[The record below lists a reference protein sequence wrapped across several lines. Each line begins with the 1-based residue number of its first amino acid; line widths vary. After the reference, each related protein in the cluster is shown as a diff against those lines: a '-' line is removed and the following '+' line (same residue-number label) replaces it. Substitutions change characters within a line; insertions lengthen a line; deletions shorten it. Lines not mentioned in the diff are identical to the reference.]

1 MESTGAD
8 HGHASIPG
16 NSPERSVN
24 HGLLVLRAIPRRNW
38 NVISVVAAV
47 AACVLAVPVIVV
59 LSSVFTPSRDTWSH
73 LAATVLPEYIGNTLW
88 LTLWVGIGVTV
99 IGVATAWIT
108 TLCRFPGRGF
118 FEWALI
124 LPLAIP
130 AYVMAYAYTDFLEFT
145 GPVQTGLRAWFG
157 WGRDD
162 YWFPDIRSVG
172 GAAVIFSFVFYPY
185 VYLLARAAFL
195 EQAAGMIEAGRSLGY
210 GPWRS
215 FFRLALPLARPGIAA
230 GVTLALM
237 ETLADFGTVAY
248 FALPTFTTGIYRA
261 WLSLG
266 DRAAAAQ
273 LAAALL
279 GFVAL
284 VLVAERASRGRA
296 RFDDRSSRRPLVAQ
310 RLEGPPAWAAVLACA
325 LPLVIGFFLPAAILL
340 ELSLTGSE
348 LQLGARYFRL
358 VFNSVSVAAVTAA
371 CAVALAL
378 LMAYA
383 MRAGGGLLA
392 LAAHRL
398 AALGY
403 AVPGVVIAV
412 GVLIPV
418 TRLDH
423 ALSGLLQSVFGISTG
438 LILTGG
444 ITALVYAY
452 LVRFIAVALQT
463 VEAGLT
469 KVTSSM
475 DDAARSLGASP
486 LHILMRV
493 HVPLLLP
500 SLLIAG
506 LMVFVDVMKELP
518 ATFMMRPFNFDTL
531 AVHAYNLASDERLSE
546 LAAPALTIVAVG
558 VVPLVLLSR
567 SLIRARVAAERR

>member
-1 MESTGAD
+1 
-8 HGHASIPG
+8 
-16 NSPERSVN
+16 
-24 HGLLVLRAIPRRNW
+24 VLQPLAAGITLRRPNW
-38 NVISVVAAV
+38 NGIAAV
-47 AACVLAVPVIVV
+47 AGIAACLLAVPVIVV
-59 LSSVFTPSRDTWSH
+59 LGSVFMPSRETWAH
-73 LAATVLPEYIGNTLW
+73 LSATVLPEYIANTLW
-88 LTLWVGIGVTV
+88 LTLGVGVGVTV
-99 IGVATAWIT
+99 IGVATAWLT
-108 TLCRFPGRGF
+108 TMCRFPGRGF

-124 LPLAIP
+124 LPLAVP
-130 AYVMAYAYTDFLEFT
+130 AYVMAYAYTDFLQFT
-145 GPVQTGLRAWFG
+145 GPVQTWLRGYFG
-157 WGRDD
+157 WGRAD
-162 YWFPDIRSVG
+162 YWFPEVRSVG
-172 GAAVIFSFVFYPY
+172 GAAFIFSFVFYPY

-195 EQAAGMIEAGRSLGY
+195 EQAAGLIEAGRSLGY

-215 FFRLALPLARPGIAA
+215 FFRLALPLARPGLAA
-230 GVTLALM
+230 GVALALM

-284 VLVAERASRGRA
+284 VLIAERLSRGRA
-296 RFDDRSSRRPLVAQ
+296 RFDERSLRRPLVAQ
-310 RLEGPPAWAAVLACA
+310 RLEGSRAWIAVLVCT
-325 LPLVIGFFLPAAILL
+325 LPLVIGFLLPAAILL
-340 ELSLTGSE
+340 ELSVTGSDF
-348 LQLGARYFRL
+348 QFGARYLRL

-371 CAVALAL
+371 SAVALAL

-383 MRAGGGLLA
+383 LRSGGGWFA

-403 AVPGVVIAV
+403 AVPGAVIAI

-423 ALSGLLQSVFGISTG
+423 ALSGLLQSLLGISTG

-444 ITALVYAY
+444 IAALVYAY
-452 LVRFIAVALQT
+452 LVRFLAVALQS
-463 VEAGLT
+463 VEAGLA
-469 KVTSSM
+469 KVTPSM
-475 DDAARSLGASP
+475 DDAARSLGVSP
-486 LHILMRV
+486 LSILVRV
-493 HVPLLLP
+493 HVPLLAP
-500 SLLIAG
+500 SVLTAA

-558 VVPLVLLSR
+558 VVPLGLLSR
-567 SLIRARVAAERR
+567 SLVRARVAAERR

>member
-1 MESTGAD
+1 MHSLDMVA
-8 HGHASIPG
+8 A
-16 NSPERSVN
+16 
-24 HGLLVLRAIPRRNW
+24 RRHNW
-38 NVISVVAAV
+38 NVIATVAAI

-59 LSSVFTPSRDTWSH
+59 LSSVFTPSWETWTH
-73 LAATVLPEYIGNTLW
+73 LSATVLPEYISNTLW
-88 LTLWVGIGVTV
+88 LVLWVGIGVTV
-99 IGVATAWIT
+99 IGVAAAWLT
-108 TLCRFPGRGF
+108 TMCRFPGRGF

-124 LPLAIP
+124 LPLAVP
-130 AYVMAYAYTDFLEFT
+130 AYVMAYAYTDFLQFT
-145 GPVQTGLRAWFG
+145 GPVQTWLRSYFG
-157 WGRDD
+157 WGPRD

-210 GPWRS
+210 SPWRS
-215 FFRLALPLARPGIAA
+215 FFRLALPLARPGVAA
-230 GVTLALM
+230 GVALALM

-279 GFVAL
+279 GVVAL
-284 VLVAERASRGRA
+284 VLIAERFSRGRA

-310 RLEGPPAWAAVLACA
+310 RLEGLRAWGAALACTI
-325 LPLVIGFFLPAAILL
+325 PLVIGFLLPAAILL
-340 ELSLTGSE
+340 ELSLTGSD

-383 MRAGGGLLA
+383 MRAGGGVLA
-392 LAAHRL
+392 LIAHRL

-423 ALSGLLQSVFGISTG
+423 ALSGLLQSLFGISTG

-444 ITALVYAY
+444 IAALVYAY
-452 LVRFIAVALQT
+452 LVRFIAVALQS
-463 VEAGLT
+463 VEAGLA
-469 KVTSSM
+469 KVTPSM

-493 HVPLLLP
+493 HVPLLAP
-500 SLLIAG
+500 SVLTAA

-558 VVPLVLLSR
+558 VVPLILLSR
-567 SLIRARVAAERR
+567 SVVRARVAAERR

>member
-1 MESTGAD
+1 MS
-8 HGHASIPG
+8 SFI
-16 NSPERSVN
+16 SPAAFRSRGWNAVSLAA
-24 HGLLVLRAIPRRNW
+24 GLV
-38 NVISVVAAV
+38 
-47 AACVLAVPVIVV
+47 ACVLAVPVLVV
-59 LSSVFTPSRDTWSH
+59 LGSVFTPTGDTWAH
-73 LAATVLPEYIGNTLW
+73 LVATVLPEYIQNTLW
-88 LTLWVGIGVTV
+88 LMFWVAIGVTV
-99 IGVATAWIT
+99 TGVATAWLT

-124 LPLAIP
+124 LPLAVP
-130 AYVMAYAYTDFLEFT
+130 AYVMAYAYTDFLQFT
-145 GPVQTGLRAWFG
+145 GPVQTWLRAYFG
-157 WGRDD
+157 WGPRE
-162 YWFPDIRSVG
+162 YWFPEVRSIG
-172 GAAVIFSFVFYPY
+172 GAAAIFSFAFYPY

-210 GPWRS
+210 GPWGS

-237 ETLADFGTVAY
+237 ETLADFGTVTY

-279 GFVAL
+279 GFVVL
-284 VLVAERASRGRA
+284 VLLVERVSRGRA
-296 RFDDRSSRRPLVAQ
+296 RFDERSVRRRLIPRRLHGLPALGAVVACLAPLM
-310 RLEGPPAWAAVLACA
+310 
-325 LPLVIGFFLPAAILL
+325 IGFVLPAAILL
-340 ELSLTGSE
+340 DLSLSGGDFHF
-348 LQLGARYFRL
+348 GARYFRL
-358 VFNSVSVAAVTAA
+358 VANSVSVSALTAV

-383 MRAGGGLLA
+383 ARSSGNAIA
-392 LAAHRL
+392 LVAHRL
-398 AALGY
+398 ASLGY
-403 AVPGVVIAV
+403 AVPGAVIAV
-412 GVLIPV
+412 GILIPV

-423 ALSGLLQSVFGISTG
+423 ALSGWLQSWFGISTG

-444 ITALVYAY
+444 IAALVYAY
-452 LVRFIAVALQT
+452 LVRFIAVALQS

-469 KVTSSM
+469 KVTPSM
-475 DDAARSLGASP
+475 DDAARSLGSTP
-486 LHILMRV
+486 LATLVRV
-493 HVPLLLP
+493 HIPLLMP
-500 SLLIAG
+500 SVLIAA

-518 ATFMMRPFNFDTL
+518 VTFMMRPFNFDTL

-567 SLIRARVAAERR
+567 SLVRARVAAEQG

>member
-1 MESTGAD
+1 MQSTSQMLTGAVAFRRPSWNAVTAIA
-8 HGHASIPG
+8 GIAA
-16 NSPERSVN
+16 
-24 HGLLVLRAIPRRNW
+24 GL
-38 NVISVVAAV
+38 
-47 AACVLAVPVIVV
+47 LAVPVIVV
-59 LSSVFTPSRDTWSH
+59 LSSVFAPSGDTWAH
-73 LAATVLPEYIGNTLW
+73 LAATVLPEYIQNTLW

-108 TLCRFPGRGF
+108 TMCRFPGRGF

-124 LPLAIP
+124 LPLAVP
-130 AYVMAYAYTDFLEFT
+130 AYVMAYAYTDFLQFT
-145 GPVQTGLRAWFG
+145 GPVQTWLRGQFG
-157 WGRDD
+157 WGPRE
-162 YWFPDIRSVG
+162 YWFPDVRSVG

-195 EQAAGMIEAGRSLGY
+195 EHAGGMIEAGRSLGY

-215 FFRLALPLARPGIAA
+215 FFRLALPLARPGVAA
-230 GVTLALM
+230 GVALALM

-266 DRAAAAQ
+266 DRTAAAQ

-284 VLVAERASRGRA
+284 VLIAERLSRGRA
-296 RFDDRSSRRPLVAQ
+296 RFDDRSARRPLAPQ
-310 RLEGPPAWAAVLACA
+310 RLQGPPAWCAVLACA
-325 LPLVIGFFLPAAILL
+325 LPLVVGFFVPAAILL
-340 ELSLTGSE
+340 DLALDGDD
-348 LQLGARYFRL
+348 LQFGARYFRL
-358 VFNSVSVAAVTAA
+358 VLNSVSLSAMTAI
-371 CAVALAL
+371 CAVALVL
-378 LMAYA
+378 PMAYA
-383 MRAGGGLLA
+383 VRSGSGVIARV
-392 LAAHRL
+392 AHHL

-403 AVPGVVIAV
+403 AVPGAVIAV
-412 GVLIPV
+412 GILIPV

-423 ALSGLLQSVFGISTG
+423 ALSGMLLSVFGISTG

-444 ITALVYAY
+444 IAALVYAY
-452 LVRFIAVALQT
+452 LVRFLAVALQS
-463 VEAGLT
+463 VEAGLA
-469 KVTSSM
+469 KVTPSM
-475 DDAARSLGASP
+475 DDAARSLGATP
-486 LHILMRV
+486 ARILARV
-493 HVPLLLP
+493 HVPLLMP
-500 SLLIAG
+500 SLLTAA

-546 LAAPALTIVAVG
+546 LAIPALTIVAVG

-567 SLIRARVAAERR
+567 SLIRARVVAERR

>member
-1 MESTGAD
+1 M
-8 HGHASIPG
+8 
-16 NSPERSVN
+16 RS
-24 HGLLVLRAIPRRNW
+24 LVGTVATRRQNW
-38 NVISVVAAV
+38 NVIATVAAV
-47 AACVLAVPVIVV
+47 AACVLAAPVIVV
-59 LSSVFTPSRDTWSH
+59 LSSVLAPSWDTWTH
-73 LAATVLPEYIGNTLW
+73 LSATVLPEYIGNTLW

-99 IGVATAWIT
+99 IGVTTAWIT

-124 LPLAIP
+124 LPLAVP
-130 AYVMAYAYTDFLEFT
+130 AYVMAYAYTDFLQFT
-145 GPVQTGLRAWFG
+145 GPAQTWLRAYSG
-157 WGRDD
+157 WGPRD

-215 FFRLALPLARPGIAA
+215 FFRLALPLARPGVVA

-284 VLVAERASRGRA
+284 VLIAERLSRGRA
-296 RFDDRSSRRPLVAQ
+296 RFDDRSARRPLVAQ
-310 RLEGPPAWAAVLACA
+310 QLEGLRAWGAVLACA

-340 ELSLTGSE
+340 ELSITGSD
-348 LQLGARYFRL
+348 LQFGARYFRL
-358 VFNSVSVAAVTAA
+358 VFNSVSVAGVTAA

-383 MRAGGGLLA
+383 VRAGGGIFA

-412 GVLIPV
+412 GILIPV

-444 ITALVYAY
+444 IAALVYAY
-452 LVRFIAVALQT
+452 LVRFLAVALQS

-469 KVTSSM
+469 KVTPSM

-493 HVPLLLP
+493 HLPLLMP
-500 SLLIAG
+500 SVLTAA

-546 LAAPALTIVAVG
+546 LAVPALTIVAVG
-558 VVPLVLLSR
+558 MVPLVLLSR
-567 SLIRARVAAERR
+567 SLVRARVAAERR